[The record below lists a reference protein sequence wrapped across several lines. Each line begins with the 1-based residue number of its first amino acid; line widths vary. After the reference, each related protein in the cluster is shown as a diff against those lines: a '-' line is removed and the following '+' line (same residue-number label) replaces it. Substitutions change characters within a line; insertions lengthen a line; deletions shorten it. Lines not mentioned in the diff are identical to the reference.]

1 MMEERINDN
10 KLKSV
15 PELPIIPAFFTLDVF
30 GSTIIISPEKTWNS
44 GENKNFDFLKSILYV
59 VSLLSIFLI
68 SFIYSQNYTYV
79 KPSRDGIGKI
89 YMGREIS
96 GIMGHRG
103 AGWLE
108 RSSRGY
114 EERPDLVIKALK
126 LGKSDIV
133 ADFGAGSGYFT
144 KRLAPLCSLV
154 YAVDIQKEMININKG
169 QMNEAGIKNVLFIL
183 GDEKETN
190 LSKESIDYLIMVDVY
205 HELEFPYEIMKDIYS
220 SMKNNGKV
228 VLVEYRK
235 EDPKLMIKPLHKMS
249 VKQVQKEMINSGFE
263 FHKSYEGLQRQHML
277 FFNKKNN

>member
-1 MMEERINDN
+1 MKRFYLI
-10 KLKSV
+10 
-15 PELPIIPAFFTLDVF
+15 
-30 GSTIIISPEKTWNS
+30 
-44 GENKNFDFLKSILYV
+44 
-59 VSLLSIFLI
+59 IFLI
-68 SFIYSQNYTYV
+68 SYIYSQNYTYV

-133 ADFGAGSGYFT
+133 DAD
-144 KRLAPLCSLV
+144 
-154 YAVDIQKEMININKG
+154 
-169 QMNEAGIKNVLFIL
+169 IKNVLFIL
-183 GDEKETN
+183 GNEKETN
-190 LSKESIDYLIMVDVY
+190 LPKESIDYLIMVDVY

-263 FHKSYEGLQRQHML
+263 FYKS
-277 FFNKKNN
+277 

>member
-1 MMEERINDN
+1 MKR
-10 KLKSV
+10 
-15 PELPIIPAFFTLDVF
+15 
-30 GSTIIISPEKTWNS
+30 
-44 GENKNFDFLKSILYV
+44 LY
-59 VSLLSIFLI
+59 LTIFLI

-169 QMNEAGIKNVLFIL
+169 QMNEAGIKNVLFIKAAL
-183 GDEKETN
+183 FNVEHGHFGK
-190 LSKESIDYLIMVDVY
+190 KILIQ
-205 HELEFPYEIMKDIYS
+205 
-220 SMKNNGKV
+220 KNGIK
-228 VLVEYRK
+228 
-235 EDPKLMIKPLHKMS
+235 KLLIF
-249 VKQVQKEMINSGFE
+249 VRV
-263 FHKSYEGLQRQHML
+263 
-277 FFNKKNN
+277 